1 VPRPGSVRAA
11 RAAAARR
18 QFLAVISNKPA
29 AGASANLAPGLE
41 RPMCVR
47 AECPVHTYLP
57 GRENIS
63 GRGPLDRVVSLHS
76 KLLTCAAYRDYPL
89 RSR

>member
-1 VPRPGSVRAA
+1 MLRPGSVRAT

-29 AGASANLAPGLE
+29 AGTSANLTPRLE

-47 AECPVHTYLP
+47 AECPVRIYTC
-57 GRENIS
+57 
-63 GRGPLDRVVSLHS
+63 RGERIFPVAARFPPANSIQRTNDRAC
-76 KLLTCAAYRDYPL
+76 LLR
-89 RSR
+89 